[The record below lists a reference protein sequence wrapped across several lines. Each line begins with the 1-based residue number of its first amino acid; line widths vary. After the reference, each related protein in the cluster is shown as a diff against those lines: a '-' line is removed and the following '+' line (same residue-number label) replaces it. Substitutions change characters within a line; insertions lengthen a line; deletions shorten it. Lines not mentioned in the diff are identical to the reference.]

1 MNEENQYFSG
11 TSEKPLLLILSGLS
25 GVGKD
30 TVLIK
35 LEQSGF
41 PPRHITTVTTR
52 QKRPNETD
60 GEHYHF
66 ISGEEFRKMIANNEL
81 LEHATVYGNEYG
93 VPAEPVREALDA
105 GQDVIIK
112 VDVQGAVTIK
122 KIIPE
127 AVFIFLMPSS
137 MEDLVARL
145 KQRHTESAED
155 LELRIKTA
163 EAEIKHLPVFD
174 YIVLNQQGEV
184 NRAVADIKAIY
195 RAEKCRV
202 KPREISL

>member
-11 TSEKPLLLILSGLS
+11 TSKKPLLLILSGLS

-30 TVLIK
+30 TILIK

-66 ISGEEFRKMIANNEL
+66 ISGDEFREMIANNEL
-81 LEHATVYGNEYG
+81 LEHATVYGKEYG
-93 VPAEPVREALDA
+93 VPAEPVRKALDA

-137 MEDLVARL
+137 MEELVARL

-174 YIVLNQQGEV
+174 YIVLNQKGEV

-195 RAEKCRV
+195 RAE
-202 KPREISL
+202 

>member
-30 TVLIK
+30 TILIK

-52 QKRPNETD
+52 QKRPNETE

-66 ISGEEFRKMIANNEL
+66 ISGEEFREMIANNEL

-93 VPAEPVREALDA
+93 VPVEPVREALDA

-137 MEDLVARL
+137 MEELVARL

-184 NRAVADIKAIY
+184 NRAVTDIKAIY

-202 KPREISL
+202 KPREISF